1 MKGNLV
7 ALGVLIALALLVRM
21 ALILPGEFFE
31 SRLAQYSLYMPLA
44 TVLSTLVVV
53 LGLRARL
60 IQDQGLLL
68 VLVLASGPVLLVF
81 AATTRDPVFLA
92 TAGLATVHA
101 IGWTIWALRHRSSLT
116 FAKSDA
122 VRLALIGLACGLLV
136 CVVFDAVAVARG
148 ATLDFSHW
156 GPRLFNGLWVFAM
169 MLFLAPAFEE
179 PLFRGILAWMPRT
192 SLTPLVLVF
201 VAQWGLF
208 WLGHAY
214 YFPERPLDLFVLVPV
229 AGLAFGGVALVT
241 RSLVPAFFA
250 HAFVNAFYVS
260 FLQWVPK

>member
-7 ALGVLIALALLVRM
+7 ALGGLLVLALLARM
-21 ALILPGEFFE
+21 ALILPGEFFS

-44 TVLSTLVVV
+44 TVLSTLLVV
-53 LGLRARL
+53 LGVRARL
-60 IQDQGLLL
+60 IQDQGFLL
-68 VLVLASGPVLLVF
+68 VLVLASGPVLLAF
-81 AATTRDPVFLA
+81 AATTRDPVFLT

-101 IGWTIWALRHRSSLT
+101 LGWTIWAL
-116 FAKSDA
+116 
-122 VRLALIGLACGLLV
+122 IGLVCGLLV

-148 ATLDFSHW
+148 AALDFSSM
-156 GPRLFNGLWVFAM
+156 GARLGNGLGVFAM

-201 VAQWGLF
+201 VAQFGLF

-214 YFPERPLDLFVLVPV
+214 YYPSRPLDLFVLVPL
-229 AGLAFGGVALVT
+229 AGLAFGAAALAT
-241 RSLVPAFFA
+241 GSLVPAFFA
-250 HAFVNAFYVS
+250 HAFVNAFYTS
-260 FLQWVPK
+260 FVTWVPR